1 MGITKTTLFTTQQ
14 NRIATLAKA
23 IGHPA
28 RIAILEHLTKVEG
41 CYCGDLV
48 EELPL
53 AQSTV
58 SQHLKALKNAGI
70 LLGEVTGK
78 NVCYCINPTVW
89 QETAKLLEL
98 FFANFSPAC
107 DDDSECC

>member
-1 MGITKTTLFTTQQ
+1 MGITKTSLFTTAQ
-14 NRIATLAKA
+14 NRVATLAKA

-28 RIAILEHLTKVEG
+28 RIAILEHLTKTEG

-58 SQHLKALKNAGI
+58 SQHLKALKEAGI

-78 NVCYCINPTVW
+78 NVCYCINPLVW
-89 QETAKLLEL
+89 NETAQLLATL
-98 FFANFSPAC
+98 FDQYQQGG
-107 DDDSECC
+107 DDCC

>member
-1 MGITKTTLFTTQQ
+1 MGTTKTNLFTEEQ
-14 NRIATLAKA
+14 NRIAVLAKA

-48 EELPL
+48 QELPL
-53 AQSTV
+53 AQSTI
-58 SQHLKALKNAGI
+58 SQHLKALKEAGI

-78 NVCYCINPTVW
+78 NVCYCINPIVW
-89 QETAKLLEL
+89 KESAQLMIALFAKYSA
-98 FFANFSPAC
+98 FQIS
-107 DDDSECC
+107 DCC